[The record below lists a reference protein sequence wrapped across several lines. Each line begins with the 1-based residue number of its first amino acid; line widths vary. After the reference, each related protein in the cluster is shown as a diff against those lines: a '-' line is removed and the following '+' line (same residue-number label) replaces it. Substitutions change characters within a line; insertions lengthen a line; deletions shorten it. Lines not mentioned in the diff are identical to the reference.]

1 METGVLTVQ
10 QNDRAD
16 WLQRRRRVI
25 GASEIGAVIGVNPY
39 MSKADVWL
47 SKVRGVQVEDNE
59 HMRAGRLL
67 EPVILEM
74 FTEDT
79 GKAVIPNAV
88 LYTVEGRPIG
98 ATPDAFIAGEFAIV
112 QCKNTSRM
120 IDPDATV
127 NYAHYAQ
134 VQYELGVCGEEY
146 RTAYLAYLC
155 QGWKLVVIEI
165 DRNDELIE
173 QLFTE
178 AERFWAAHVAT
189 GIPPT
194 EDLHAGDAM
203 QLWPEHTPGLS
214 IEATPAVAE
223 LFSRFVAARDK
234 RKEWAD
240 VEDALAEEIK
250 VVLKDAEELTI
261 AGVPALTWK
270 AAKPSIVLDAKALKA
285 AEPDVWNR
293 YAVERAGS
301 RRLLVKGVA
310 S

>member
-1 METGVLTVQ
+1 METAIIAAQ
-10 QNDRAD
+10 DNDRD
-16 WLQRRRRVI
+16 TWLERRRRVI

-39 MSKADVWL
+39 MSKAAVWL
-47 SKVRGVQVEDNE
+47 SKVKGIDAEENE
-59 HMRAGRLL
+59 RMRAGRLM
-67 EPVILEM
+67 EPTILKA
-74 FTEDT
+74 FTVAT
-79 GKAVIPNAV
+79 GKAVVPNAV

-98 ATPDAFIAGEFAIV
+98 ATPDAFVDGEPAIV
-112 QCKNTSRM
+112 QCKNTTRM
-120 IDPDATV
+120 VDPDGPIV
-127 NYAHYAQ
+127 YAHYAQ
-134 VQYELGVCGEEY
+134 VQYEMGVCGEWC
-146 RTAYLAYLC
+146 RTAYLAYYC
-155 QGWKLVVIEI
+155 QGWKTVVIEV
-165 DRNDELIE
+165 DRNDAAIE

-178 AERFWAAHVAT
+178 AEEFWAAHVAT

-203 QLWPEHTPGLS
+203 QLWPEHSPGLS
-214 IEATPAVAE
+214 IEATPAVAD

-270 AAKPSIVLDAKALKA
+270 AAKPSVVLDAKALKA
-285 AEPDVWNR
+285 AEPEVWNR

-301 RRLLVKGVA
+301 RRLLVKGVT